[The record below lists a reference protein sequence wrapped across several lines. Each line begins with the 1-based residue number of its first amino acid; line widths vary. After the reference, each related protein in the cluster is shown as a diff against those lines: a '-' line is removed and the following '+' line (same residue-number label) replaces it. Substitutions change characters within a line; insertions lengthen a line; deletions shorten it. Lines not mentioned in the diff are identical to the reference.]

1 MQVYQIPAKKAKK
14 FSMSQ
19 NELIKFVTNP
29 WKIPNDY

>member
-14 FSMSQ
+14 FSMSY
-19 NELIKFVTNP
+19 NKLIKFVTNP